1 LIQNRYNKLKESL
14 LKKYGFPVYKI
25 PVDAGF
31 TCPNR
36 DGHLGWG
43 GCIFCEE
50 TGSGFAIQNRGESI
64 EKQVLKGIGRMKRR
78 YPDAKFFVYFQN
90 FTNTYAPPEVLDS
103 KYREALCHPDVIGV
117 DISTRPDCV
126 PEEVLDVVEALSKQT
141 HVTLEYGMQTANYRT
156 LMKLNRGHTL
166 GEFIDAVIRT
176 KKRNLEVVAHIILN
190 LPWDDRIDVI
200 ETAKI
205 LNALCVNGVK
215 IHSLYIPKVS
225 VMAGMYERGE
235 IKICSLEEYINRVIT
250 FLEYLSPD
258 IVIHRLVAEG
268 PRNGCIFNNWGLLKI
283 QVINAI
289 DRELKSRDTWQGKQ
303 FRFRTA
309 HFPRISG
316 FL

>member
-1 LIQNRYNKLKESL
+1 MRHDRYNRLKTYL
-14 LKKYGFPVYKI
+14 LNKYGFPVYKI

-36 DGHLGWG
+36 DGTLGWG

-64 EKQVLKGIGRMKRR
+64 KTQVLKGIERMKQR
-78 YPDAKFFVYFQN
+78 YPNAKFFVYFQN
-90 FTNTYAPPEVLDS
+90 FTNTYAPPEVLDL
-103 KYREALCHPDVIGV
+103 KYKQALCHPDVIGV

-126 PEEVLDVVEALSKQT
+126 PEEVLDVIEKLSDQI
-141 HVTLEYGMQTANYRT
+141 HVTIEYGMQTANYKT

-176 KKRNLEVVAHIILN
+176 KKRNLEVVAHVILN
-190 LPWDDRIDVI
+190 LPWDDRIDVV

-205 LNALCVNGVK
+205 LNALRVDGVK
-215 IHSLYIPKVS
+215 IHSLYIPKDS
-225 VMAGMYERGE
+225 VMADMYKRKE
-235 IKICSLEEYINRVIT
+235 IEICSLEEYVDRVIT
-250 FLEYLSPD
+250 FLEHLSPA

-268 PRNGCIFNNWGLLKI
+268 PRDGCIFNNWGLLKI

-289 DRELKSRDTWQGKQ
+289 ERELEKRDTRQGKQ
-303 FRFRTA
+303 VRLTT
-309 HFPRISG
+309 HKLSN
-316 FL
+316 